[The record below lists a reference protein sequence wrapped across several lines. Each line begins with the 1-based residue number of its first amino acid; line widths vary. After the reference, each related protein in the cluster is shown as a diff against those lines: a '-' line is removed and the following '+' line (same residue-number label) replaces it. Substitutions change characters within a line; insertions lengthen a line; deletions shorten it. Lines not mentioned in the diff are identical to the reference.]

1 MATAASLEPPTAVKP
16 AIAPT
21 KSTSTVME
29 AATAVEAMVTAE
41 AFVLK
46 PAIAPTK
53 STSTVM
59 EAATAVEATVT
70 AEAFVLKPATAA
82 KAPVYEDPFVKAWA
96 AIKTTTVVAVT
107 SIIAM
112 KPRPRADENTADEVV
127 GAVIAI
133 GSAGIR
139 VITIVAISADRSRP
153 YIRRA
158 NSNTD
163 NHSLC
168 VGERCRT

>member
-1 MATAASLEPPTAVKP
+1 MPAAVATTAMESTAASMEAATAVKP
-16 AIAPT
+16 AVAPM

-29 AATAVEAMVTAE
+29 AATTVEATVT
-41 AFVLK
+41 
-46 PAIAPTK
+46 T
-53 STSTVM
+53 
-59 EAATAVEATVT
+59 EATVT

-96 AIKTTTVVAVT
+96 AIKTTTVVTVT
-107 SIIAM
+107 SVIAM
-112 KPRPRADENTADEVV
+112 KPRPRANENTADEVIR
-127 GAVIAI
+127 AVIAI
-133 GSAGIR
+133 GCAGVG
-139 VITIVAISADRSRP
+139 VITIVAISTDRSRP

>member
-1 MATAASLEPPTAVKP
+1 MPAAVATTAMESTAASMEAATAVKP
-16 AIAPT
+16 AVAPM

-29 AATAVEAMVTAE
+29 AATT
-41 AFVLK
+41 
-46 PAIAPTK
+46 
-53 STSTVM
+53 
-59 EAATAVEATVT
+59 VEATVT

-96 AIKTTTVVAVT
+96 AIKTTTVVTVT
-107 SIIAM
+107 SVIAM
-112 KPRPRADENTADEVV
+112 KPRPRANENTADEVIR
-127 GAVIAI
+127 AVIAI
-133 GSAGIR
+133 GCAGVG
-139 VITIVAISADRSRP
+139 VITIVAISTDRSRP

>member
-1 MATAASLEPPTAVKP
+1 MPAAVATTAMESTAASMEAATAVKP
-16 AIAPT
+16 AVAPM

-29 AATAVEAMVTAE
+29 AATT
-41 AFVLK
+41 
-46 PAIAPTK
+46 
-53 STSTVM
+53 
-59 EAATAVEATVT
+59 VEATVT
-70 AEAFVLKPATAA
+70 TEAFVLKPATAA

-96 AIKTTTVVAVT
+96 AIKTTTVVTVT
-107 SIIAM
+107 SVIAM
-112 KPRPRADENTADEVV
+112 KPRPRANENTADEVV
-127 GAVIAI
+127 RAVIAI
-133 GSAGIR
+133 GCAGVG
-139 VITIVAISADRSRP
+139 VITIVAISTDRSRP

>member
-1 MATAASLEPPTAVKP
+1 MPAAVATTAMESTAASMEAATAVKP
-16 AIAPT
+16 AVAPM

-29 AATAVEAMVTAE
+29 AATT
-41 AFVLK
+41 
-46 PAIAPTK
+46 
-53 STSTVM
+53 
-59 EAATAVEATVT
+59 VEATVT

-96 AIKTTTVVAVT
+96 AIKTTTVVTVT
-107 SIIAM
+107 SVIAM
-112 KPRPRADENTADEVV
+112 KPRPRANENTADEVV
-127 GAVIAI
+127 RAVIAI
-133 GSAGIR
+133 GCAGVG
-139 VITIVAISADRSRP
+139 VITIVAISTDRSRP